1 MTDFS
6 MFQGDTKVLE
16 LTVRDIDGVV
26 VDISGASSIRWALAR
41 NAKMPTAKLTKSL
54 GAGIALVGGG
64 TTGRCDITLSPS
76 DTSDLTPTTYYHETE
91 IIIGGVVATI
101 DSGSVTILQ
110 ALIKPA

>member
-16 LTVRDIDGVV
+16 LTVRDADGVV
-26 VDISGASSIRWALAR
+26 VDISGASSIRWAMAR
-41 NAKMPTAKLTKSL
+41 NAKMPTPKLAKTL

-64 TTGRCDITLSPS
+64 TTGRCDITLDPS

-91 IIIGGVVATI
+91 ITISGVVSTV
-101 DSGSVTILQ
+101 DSGQVTVQQ